1 MECAEKNDD
10 GQLVVYERDAFL
22 LTQWLER
29 SYINHHRYLVVL
41 ISYKCNNSC
50 ITLTIIRGV
59 FEALEESYLK
69 SLTFSVYKRN
79 TTAQTKKREDDILL
93 ECYNFGISYTN
104 GVLSLNGMPVTRE
117 TLKKQAGASRE
128 S

>member
-1 MECAEKNDD
+1 M
-10 GQLVVYERDAFL
+10 
-22 LTQWLER
+22 
-29 SYINHHRYLVVL
+29 
-41 ISYKCNNSC
+41 
-50 ITLTIIRGV
+50 TIIRGV